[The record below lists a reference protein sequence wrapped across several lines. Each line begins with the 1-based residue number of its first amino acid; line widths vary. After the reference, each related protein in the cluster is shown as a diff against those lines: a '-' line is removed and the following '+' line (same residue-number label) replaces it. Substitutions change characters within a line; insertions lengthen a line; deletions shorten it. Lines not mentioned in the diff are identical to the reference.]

1 MNIQQKRS
9 CWSETIV
16 PGIALLFVIA
26 YFVQTRDAPAV
37 AIYWPVITAVGGGIL
52 WSAILL
58 RYVLLQK
65 STSSLNLPV
74 EGNFIQEMG
83 RPGIILVSSVV
94 YLIAV
99 PRLGFSISN
108 FVFMLLLFRG
118 LGSLQWAKNI
128 QVAIGITVFL
138 HLALIVFMK
147 LTLPQLNLGY
157 FSI

>member
-1 MNIQQKRS
+1 MNTPPRRI

-26 YFVQTRDAPAV
+26 YFVQTRDAPSI

-52 WSAILL
+52 WATILL
-58 RYVLLQK
+58 KYVLLK
-65 STSSLNLPV
+65 RETTPRNLPV
-74 EGNFIQEMG
+74 EEIFLKEMR
-83 RPGIILVSSVV
+83 RPGIVLVSSAV

-99 PRLGFSISN
+99 SQLGFSVSN

-118 LGSLQWAKNI
+118 LGSLQWSKNI
-128 QVAIGITVFL
+128 KVALGITVFL
-138 HLALIVFMK
+138 HLALIMFMK
-147 LTLPQLNLGY
+147 LSLPQLNLGY

>member
-1 MNIQQKRS
+1 MNTPQKKIR
-9 CWSETIV
+9 WNETIV

-26 YFVQTRDAPAV
+26 YFVQTRDAPAI

-52 WSAILL
+52 WGAILL
-58 RYVLLQK
+58 RYVLLK
-65 STSSLNLPV
+65 RDTSPRNLPV
-74 EGNFIQEMG
+74 ERIFIQEMG
-83 RPGIILVSSVV
+83 RPGIVLVSSIV

-99 PRLGFSISN
+99 PRLGFSVSN

-118 LGSLQWAKNI
+118 LGSLQWAKNF

-138 HLALIVFMK
+138 HLALIMFMK